1 MIVTTFLWHRVTNI
15 KYFSFNGSYEFQ
27 QYITKYVITARATE
41 AVVRRCSI
49 KKMFLK
55 ISQNSQEP
63 LVAASGAMNI
73 WIKCIPFINNTWKK
87 NSFWRIQFN
96 KEISGKSSGTYEN
109 CLFVEVKY
117 KYVSQLKETYRA
129 KAIASSILFGEDT
142 TQDSCYNLSLKE
154 L

>member
-1 MIVTTFLWHRVTNI
+1 
-15 KYFSFNGSYEFQ
+15 
-27 QYITKYVITARATE
+27 
-41 AVVRRCSI
+41 
-49 KKMFLK
+49 MFLK

-87 NSFWRIQFN
+87 KKSFWRIQFN

-142 TQDSCYNLSLKE
+142 EDSCYNLSLKE
-154 L
+154 LLMDSIITSAALYYGDSILFENDALDGWS

>member
-1 MIVTTFLWHRVTNI
+1 
-15 KYFSFNGSYEFQ
+15 
-27 QYITKYVITARATE
+27 
-41 AVVRRCSI
+41 
-49 KKMFLK
+49 MFLK

-73 WIKCIPFINNTWKK
+73 WIKCIPFINNTW

-129 KAIASSILFGEDT
+129 EAIASSILFGED

-154 L
+154 LLMDSVITSAALYYGDSILFENDALDGWS